1 MNKLQINER
10 TEIVRDDNVI
20 ATEINVIKSQTDKIL
35 LSSAIEIGKRL
46 KEAKQMV
53 GHGNWENWL
62 KTEVSYSQRTAQN
75 LMRIYDEYGQ
85 NLLEN
90 EIRNSIADLGYTQA
104 VAMLK
109 LDFEER
115 ENFIAENDVPSLSVK
130 DLEAAIK
137 EKNDILREKEILE
150 GRVKALID
158 NQTVLETEI
167 KEHSI
172 EIGQYES
179 EIENYKGKIEEMQG
193 KISEVDNL
201 QKQLDE
207 SKATDSVD
215 PELVKTLEDKLN
227 QANLEAEALKKQ
239 VAEKSELIASYKPI
253 EIEKTIE
260 VIKEVESES
269 ALAEIK
275 TLKAKIAASENTIK
289 YKAMFQVVTDLFDEM
304 INVLN
309 AMKASDAGEYEKY
322 KGATNKL
329 LEQLKQ

>member
-1 MNKLQINER
+1 MKELQINEK

-20 ATEINVIKSQTDKIL
+20 ATEIKVIKAQTNKIL
-35 LSSAIEIGKRL
+35 LGSAIEIGKLL

-62 KTEVSYSQRTAQN
+62 ETEVSYSQRTASN
-75 LMRIYDEYGQ
+75 LIRIYDEYGQ
-85 NLLEN
+85 LFLEN
-90 EIRNSIADLGYTQA
+90 QIGNQLADLGYTQA

-115 ENFIAENDVPSLSVK
+115 ETFVAENDVLSLSTR

-150 GRVKALID
+150 GRVKALIA
-158 NQTVLETEI
+158 NQTVLEAEI

-179 EIENYKGKIEEMQG
+179 DIESYKGQIEEMQS
-193 KISEVDNL
+193 KILEVDNL

-215 PELVKTLEDKLN
+215 PEHIKALEEQLNQKTLEVETLGKE
-227 QANLEAEALKKQ
+227 LE
-239 VAEKSELIASYKPI
+239 EKSQLIASYKPI
-253 EIEKTIE
+253 EKEVE

-269 ALAEIK
+269 ATAEIK
-275 TLKAKIAASENTIK
+275 TLKAKLKASENTTK
-289 YKAMFQVVTDLFDEM
+289 YKATFQVVVNLFDEL
-304 INVLN
+304 INILTAIKETDV
-309 AMKASDAGEYEKY
+309 DEYEKY
-322 KGATNKL
+322 RGATNKL